1 MPWKKLGIITVQIKT
16 EFGDEEDVME
26 LVMAG
31 TWLHAIN
38 YLFIVS
44 SASSSLSLS
53 RDIVGFFVYLI
64 IRSFKTELG

>member
-1 MPWKKLGIITVQIKT
+1 MTSHKVSMPGKKLRIITGQIKSY
-16 EFGDEEDVME
+16 FVDEEDVME

-44 SASSSLSLS
+44 SASSPLSLSLVTLS
-53 RDIVGFFVYLI
+53 DFLFI
-64 IRSFKTELG
+64 